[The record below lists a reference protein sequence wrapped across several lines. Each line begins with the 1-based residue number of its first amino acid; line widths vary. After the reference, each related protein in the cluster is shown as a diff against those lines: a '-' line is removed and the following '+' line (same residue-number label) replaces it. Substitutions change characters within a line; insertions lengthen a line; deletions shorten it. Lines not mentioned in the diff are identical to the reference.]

1 MATSVS
7 SSDPG
12 ALTGGAFVATG
23 GHDSAVAAPT
33 FAGPDP
39 DEDMLPAEQ
48 GAMGLVG
55 PVTGAQHMP
64 NAAQPG
70 STAIMGM
77 PS

>member
-1 MATSVS
+1 MAESVLS
-7 SSDPG
+7 TDPA
-12 ALTGGAFVATG
+12 ALTETHGIYADGTDAGTATNMG
-23 GHDSAVAAPT
+23 MVNTGTV
-33 FAGPDP
+33 DP

-70 STAIMGM
+70 H
-77 PS
+77 